1 MTGEST
7 KLLPLVQKCLRG
19 KSLEAKN
26 ITACHEQSG
35 THLLPLCAF
44 HSSALGTA
52 GDRGDSVHPWAK
64 HCIASLQPLPT
75 SCSGKETYFQF
86 PEEPQSTL
94 QTVRQTL
101 TSLPKLV
108 FHSQACTIPLL
119 GQALSVESVRKD
131 HFGTSLQD
139 VYLHTKEPHQEI
151 FALS

>member
-52 GDRGDSVHPWAK
+52 GGRGDSEHPWAK
-64 HCIASLQPLPT
+64 HCTASLQPLPT
-75 SCSGKETYFQF
+75 SCSG
-86 PEEPQSTL
+86 EEIPWRTSKNL
-94 QTVRQTL
+94 QPVRQTL
-101 TSLPKLV
+101 TSLPKV
-108 FHSQACTIPLL
+108 AFHSQAHTIPLL
-119 GQALSVESVRKD
+119 GQAPSVESVRKA

-139 VYLHTKEPHQEI
+139 VYLHTEEPHQEI